1 MNSLNAAVIVSSFAL
16 LFSGMAQAKDS
27 SYNNAYQNVS
37 KRPYQHVLQ
46 HDSQAHANQWE
57 GATLQTNQNDDQ
69 SDIQK
74 ANSIRQINLNM
85 ISKRSFM

>member
-1 MNSLNAAVIVSSFAL
+1 MKSLNAAVIVSSLAL
-16 LFSGMAQAKDS
+16 LFSGVAQAKDS
-27 SYNNAYQNVS
+27 SHSNAYQNTS

-46 HDSQAHANQWE
+46 HDSQTRASQWE